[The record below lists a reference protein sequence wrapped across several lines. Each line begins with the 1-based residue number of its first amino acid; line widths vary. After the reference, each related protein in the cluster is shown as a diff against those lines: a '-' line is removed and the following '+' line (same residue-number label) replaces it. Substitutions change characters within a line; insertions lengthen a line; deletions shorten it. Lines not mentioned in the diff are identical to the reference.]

1 MMKTTIRKL
10 GNSHGVIIPQMMLLQ
25 SGIQTEAEM
34 SVEKGVI
41 VLRKPA
47 NTVRAG
53 WAEAGK
59 RVAAAADP
67 EPEWS

>member
-1 MMKTTIRKL
+1 MKTTIRKL

-25 SGIQTEAEM
+25 AGIQEEAEM
-34 SVEKGVI
+34 SVEKGTI

-47 NTVRAG
+47 NAARAG
-53 WAEAGK
+53 WGEASK
-59 RVAAAADP
+59 RIAAAGDP